1 MTHRSLRLRLLLAAA
16 AAVGVAVIVVGLG
29 LVTLFTRHVER
40 RIGTELDTYLSQLA
54 SRVTFDGDRTAS
66 IADDLADPRFQKV
79 YGGLYWQVADE
90 TTGSLLRSRSL
101 WDAKLELPAD
111 VPELGAVDI
120 HDTTAP
126 DGATVLV
133 HERRLIFRVAG
144 ADRILRFVVAIDR
157 GEIEALTAEFAQDTG
172 LSLLLLAVALLGAAW
187 VQVNLGLRPLA
198 RVREGVAKIRDARA
212 KRLEIDVPDEI
223 RPLVDEVN
231 ALLTAQEASVARA
244 KDRAADLAHGFK
256 TPLTALVG
264 DVARLRDRGEA
275 DIAADVEAT
284 ALMMQRHI
292 DRELVRSRQ
301 RNAGSVEPI
310 AVRPVVYSLIR
321 TLARTPSGE
330 TLEFQCNID
339 DGVEVRIDRDD
350 LTEILGNLMDNAVR
364 HARTVVRIGSSGH
377 RGGRVDLTV
386 EDDGPGLDARTRDAV
401 AARGVRLDRSSAG
414 AGLGLAIVNDIL
426 ELYNGRLALESSD
439 LGGLTARFSLDVGP
453 VPPRLAPGG

>member
-16 AAVGVAVIVVGLG
+16 ATVGVAVIVVGLG

-157 GEIEALTAEFAQDTG
+157 AEIETLTADFAQVTG
-172 LSLLLLAVALLGAAW
+172 LSLLLLAAALLGAAW
-187 VQVNLGLRPLA
+187 VQVNLGLRPLV
-198 RVREGVAKIRDARA
+198 RIREGVARIRGARA
-212 KRLEIDVPDEI
+212 KRLEIEVPDEI

-231 ALLTAQEASVARA
+231 ALLAAQEASVARA
-244 KDRAADLAHGFK
+244 RDRAADLAHGFK

-301 RNAGSVEPI
+301 RNAGSVEPV
-310 AVRPVVYSLIR
+310 AVRPVVDSLIR
-321 TLARTPSGE
+321 TLGRTPSGE
-330 TLEFQCNID
+330 RLEFECEID

-377 RGGRVDLTV
+377 RGGRVDLTI

-426 ELYNGRLALESSD
+426 EIYDGRLVLESSGY
-439 LGGLTARFSLDVGP
+439 GGLTARIVL
-453 VPPRLAPGG
+453 GGRSPLP

>member
-101 WDAKLELPAD
+101 WDAKLELPTD

-120 HDTTAP
+120 HDTAAP
-126 DGATVLV
+126 DGATVLA

-157 GEIEALTAEFAQDTG
+157 AEIGALTAEFAQDTG
-172 LSLLLLAVALLGAAW
+172 LSLLLLAAALLGAAW

-386 EDDGPGLDARTRDAV
+386 EGDGPGLDARTRDAV

-439 LGGLTARFSLDVGP
+439 LGGLTARFSLGVGP